1 MFGRRP
7 IYTAAKEITRD
18 NVMEELTNALNVHD
32 MNRGE
37 IQYLWDYYKG
47 KQPVLDRVKE
57 VRPEINNKVVVN
69 IAYEAVSFAVAYLCG
84 EPMQYVSREGR
95 EEVADKVIKL
105 NSYMFDIDKAALDQE
120 VVEWMNI
127 CGTAYR
133 LALPGDGVRL
143 YTLDPRDTF
152 VVYSAEIG
160 HKPMMAVS
168 YYQDSDLINHYSIY
182 TETEFFVVEN
192 DLFVAGTY
200 HGLGGI
206 PIFEYP
212 ANAARMGL
220 FERCLALLD
229 AINTVESNRVDNV
242 EAVVN
247 AFIKFVNCDIS
258 PAEYDEFLKKGAIKV
273 SSADGQNADVDM
285 VSVVLDQSQSQ
296 TLKDDMYN
304 AVLRICGMP
313 AAGNPNAAASDTG
326 QGVLLRNGWEH
337 AEARAKDSEHQF
349 KKAERPMLKRCLYYL
364 REMGLLDLNSVDV
377 DMKFTR
383 RNYENI
389 QSKAQVLDLMLNNPK
404 IEPLLAFEHC
414 GMFSDPE
421 GAYKASMKAYEEY
434 MRNWEPITSEGI
446 DDEAVRENGR
456 VSEES

>member
-7 IYTAAKEITRD
+7 IYTAARSITRK
-18 NVMEELTNALNVHD
+18 NVVQELTSALNTHNL
-32 MNRGE
+32 NRAE

-47 KQPVLDRVKE
+47 KQPILERVKD
-57 VRPEINNKVVVN
+57 VRPEINNKIVMNV
-69 IAYEAVSFAVAYLCG
+69 AYEAVSFAVAYLCG

-95 EEVADKVIKL
+95 EEVSDKVIRL
-105 NSYMFDIDKAALDQE
+105 NSFMFDIDKAAQDQE
-120 VVEWMNI
+120 IVEWMNI

-133 LALPGDGVRL
+133 LALPGDGLEL
-143 YTLDPRDTF
+143 YTLDPRETF
-152 VVYSAEIG
+152 VVYSADIG
-160 HKPMMAVS
+160 HKPLMAVV
-168 YYQDSDLINHYSIY
+168 YYTDADKVTRYSIY
-182 TETEFFVVEN
+182 TETEFFEIS
-192 DLFVAGTY
+192 DTILESGRL

-212 ANAARMGL
+212 ANTARMGL
-220 FERCLALLD
+220 FERCLSLLD
-229 AINTVESNRVDNV
+229 AINTVESNRLDNV
-242 EAVVN
+242 EAIVS

-258 PAEYDEFLKKGAIKV
+258 PEDYEEFLKKGAIKV
-273 SSADGQNADVDM
+273 SSSDGQNADVDM
-285 VSVVLDQSQSQ
+285 VSTVLDQSQSQ

-313 AAGNPNAAASDTG
+313 ASSNADSSASDTG

-364 REMGLLDLNSVDV
+364 KNLGLLDLAAVDV

-421 GAYKASMKAYEEY
+421 GAYKASMSYYNEY
-434 MRNWEPITSEGI
+434 LKNWEPIDGN
-446 DDEAVRENGR
+446 VLENG
-456 VSEES
+456 

>member
-7 IYTAAKEITRD
+7 IYTAAREITRE
-18 NVMEELTNALNVHD
+18 NVVQELTSALNTHNL
-32 MNRGE
+32 NRAE

-47 KQPVLDRVKE
+47 KQPILQRVKE
-57 VRPEINNKVVVN
+57 VRPEINNKIVMN

-95 EEVADKVIKL
+95 EEVSDKVIKL
-105 NSYMFDIDKAALDQE
+105 NSYMFDIDKAAQDQE

-127 CGTAYR
+127 CGTAFR
-133 LALPGDGVRL
+133 LALPGEDTPLRL

-152 VVYSAEIG
+152 VVYSADIG
-160 HKPMMAVS
+160 HKPLMAVV
-168 YYQDSDLINHYSIY
+168 YYTDTDEVTRYSIY
-182 TETEFFVVEN
+182 TETEFFEISDTILKTVKP
-192 DLFVAGTY
+192 

-206 PIFEYP
+206 PVFEYP

-220 FERCLALLD
+220 FERCLSLLD
-229 AINTVESNRVDNV
+229 GINTVESNRLDNV
-242 EAVVN
+242 EAIVS

-258 PAEYDEFLKKGAIKV
+258 AADYEEFLKKGAIKV

-285 VSVVLDQSQSQ
+285 VSTVLDQSQSQ

-304 AVLRICGMP
+304 AVLKICGMP
-313 AAGNPNAAASDTG
+313 SSSNADSSASDTG

-349 KKAERPMLKRCLYYL
+349 KKAERPMLKRCLHYL
-364 REMGLLDLNSVDV
+364 KNLGLLTLSAVDV

-421 GAYKASMKAYEEY
+421 GAYKASMSYYDEY
-434 MRNWEPITSEGI
+434 LKNWEPI
-446 DDEAVRENGR
+446 DENVREDG
-456 VSEES
+456 

>member
-1 MFGRRP
+1 MHGRRP

-18 NVMEELTNALNVHD
+18 NLMAELQAALNVH
-32 MNRGE
+32 NLNQGE
-37 IQYLWDYYKG
+37 IQFLWDYYKG
-47 KQPVLDRVKE
+47 KQPILDRVKE
-57 VRPEINNKVVVN
+57 IRPEIDNKVVVN

-95 EEVADKVIKL
+95 EEISEKVIKL
-105 NSYMFDIDKAALDQE
+105 NSYMFDIDKAALDE
-120 VVEWMNI
+120 EIVEWMNI

-133 LALPGDGVRL
+133 LALPGDGIRL
-143 YTLDPRDTF
+143 YTLDPRQTF
-152 VVYSAEIG
+152 VVYSADIG
-160 HKPMMAVS
+160 HKPMMAVVF
-168 YYQDSDLINHYSIY
+168 YQDSELINHFSIY
-182 TETEFFVVEN
+182 TETMFYEVEN
-192 DLFVAGTY
+192 DIFIGEKP

-212 ANAARMGL
+212 ANSARMGL
-220 FERCLALLD
+220 FERCLSLLD

-247 AFIKFVNCDIS
+247 AFIKFINCDIT
-258 PAEYDEFLKKGAIKV
+258 PEEYDEFLKKGAIKV
-273 SSADGQNADVDM
+273 SSADGQNADVDI

-313 AAGNPNAAASDTG
+313 ASSNANASTSDTG

-337 AEARAKDSEHQF
+337 AEARAKDAEHQF
-349 KKAERPMLKRCLYYL
+349 KKAERPMLKRCLDYL
-364 REMGLLDLNSVDV
+364 RGLKLLDLDSVDV

-421 GAYKASMKAYEEY
+421 GAYKASMAYYDKYLET
-434 MRNWEPITSEGI
+434 WEPIENEEIREG
-446 DDEAVRENGR
+446 
-456 VSEES
+456 

>member
-7 IYTAAKEITRD
+7 IYTAAREITRE
-18 NVMEELTNALNVHD
+18 NVVQELTSALNTHNL
-32 MNRGE
+32 NRAE

-47 KQPVLDRVKE
+47 KQPILQRVKE
-57 VRPEINNKVVVN
+57 VRPEINNKIVMN

-95 EEVADKVIKL
+95 EEISDKVIKL
-105 NSYMFDIDKAALDQE
+105 NSYMFDIDKAAQDQE

-133 LALPGDGVRL
+133 LALPGEDTPLRL

-152 VVYSAEIG
+152 VVYSADIG
-160 HKPMMAVS
+160 HKPLMAVV
-168 YYQDSDLINHYSIY
+168 YYTDTDEVTRYSIY
-182 TETEFFVVEN
+182 TETEFFEIS
-192 DLFVAGTY
+192 DTIIKTIKP

-206 PIFEYP
+206 PVFEYP

-220 FERCLALLD
+220 FERCLSLLD
-229 AINTVESNRVDNV
+229 AINTVESNRLDNV
-242 EAVVN
+242 EAIVS

-258 PAEYDEFLKKGAIKV
+258 AADYEEFLKKGAIKV

-285 VSVVLDQSQSQ
+285 VSTVLDQSQSQ

-313 AAGNPNAAASDTG
+313 SSSNADSSASDTG

-349 KKAERPMLKRCLYYL
+349 KKAERPMLKRCLHYL
-364 REMGLLDLNSVDV
+364 KDLGMLTLSAVDV

-421 GAYKASMKAYEEY
+421 GAYKASMSYYDEY
-434 MRNWEPITSEGI
+434 LKNWEPI
-446 DDEAVRENGR
+446 DENVREDGR
-456 VSEES
+456 VPEEA